1 MPSVIDS
8 IRHENRLVA
17 RMVGREV
24 LDALQ
29 DLFDLLPDAF
39 QRSRIGPAAT
49 LCVLARMRFDN
60 QLRGRPRERHDHDG
74 LSVSAIARSLDMPF
88 ETTRRQIRL
97 LERCG
102 WVETGMGT
110 PHVRLPDTLPA
121 PLIGWLGTLTDRCDR
136 IATQLDQAG
145 LYLEAQQCRS
155 RCASARICAVL
166 DMLLSTFEISSPMFA
181 RKRDQL
187 VVQLVIS
194 LSVRT
199 IADDL
204 PLSRTYAYADTVP
217 PVALRRAVTIEQIA
231 ERTGLS
237 HSTIYRAI
245 DDAELLGTLER
256 CATGGV
262 RAREAFLAGDA
273 FVESQRLLAGKT
285 AALLDGLADHHCT
298 DCERSDDAMFVP
310 SDFVG
315 FQPRRASL

>member
-29 DLFDLLPDAF
+29 DLFDLLPAAF
-39 QRSRIGPAAT
+39 HRSRIGPAAT

-60 QLRGRPRERHDHDG
+60 QLRGRHDHDG

-121 PLIGWLGTLTDRCDR
+121 PLTGWLGTLADRCDR

-145 LYLEAQQCRS
+145 LYLEAQHCRS
-155 RCASARICAVL
+155 RCVSARICAVL
-166 DMLLSTFEISSPMFA
+166 DMLLSTFEISGPMFP

-187 VVQLVIS
+187 IVQLVIS

-285 AALLDGLADHHCT
+285 AALLDGLADHHCA
-298 DCERSDDAMFVP
+298 DCEPGADGGSVP